1 MASHDGPHIL
11 YSERSHFR
19 DHCFYSCHDFLS
31 DPQAVASIIADPKF
45 GIGNM
50 HLARWDLWLRAMID
64 PNNFLAK
71 APRVNNETDVT
82 LQKSS

>member
-11 YSERSHFR
+11 YSERAHFR
-19 DHCFYSCHDFLS
+19 DRCSYSCHDLLS

-45 GIGNM
+45 GIGNVP
-50 HLARWDLWLRAMID
+50 LARWDLWLRAVID

-71 APRVNNETDVT
+71 APRVTMRPM
-82 LQKSS
+82 